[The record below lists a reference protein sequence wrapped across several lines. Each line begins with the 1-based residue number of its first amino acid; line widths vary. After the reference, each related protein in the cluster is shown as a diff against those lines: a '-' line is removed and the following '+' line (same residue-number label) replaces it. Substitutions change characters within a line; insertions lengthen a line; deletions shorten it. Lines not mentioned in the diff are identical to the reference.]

1 VKSKKLTFEI
11 LQNNMQDLMKKQKQ
25 NSKNDDEFIDE
36 KISEIANDFP
46 FDIIKQEFMDFVREP
61 ELYVCR
67 VYVLRCQNLA
77 AAASSVGIKDRL
89 AGYSAN
95 CTATPYLVLTVG
107 DGLDKANAG
116 MVKTIN

>member
-1 VKSKKLTFEI
+1 M
-11 LQNNMQDLMKKQKQ
+11 LQKNMQEHLKKQKQ
-25 NSKNDDEFIDE
+25 HSKNDDAFIEE
-36 KISEIANDFP
+36 KISEIASEFP
-46 FDIIKQEFMDFVREP
+46 FDIIKPEFMNFVREP
-61 ELYVCR
+61 ELYVVR

-107 DGLDKANAG
+107 DGLDKENAG